1 MPRDTFDSPWKRA
14 LRHWFQP
21 FAELL
26 LPDFARKVEW
36 ERGVTFLDK
45 ELEQLAAGSEE
56 GDRICD
62 LLAKVSLVGEGE
74 MWVLVH
80 VEVQASRD
88 ADFPLRMLIYHY
100 RIFDRHHRPIV
111 SVAILADGDP
121 AWRPDRY
128 VMETPGCRLT
138 LEFSTVKLLDW
149 DARREELEQSRNPF
163 AMVVLAHL
171 DALATKG
178 DDAARLERK
187 WDLVRRL
194 TAIGY
199 TRNLVV
205 DLFRFLDQVLS
216 LPPPQD
222 LMFIRRIHAH
232 RSAKAMR
239 YLSSIERLA
248 REEGLEKGREEGCEK
263 GLEKGLEKGR
273 QEALRTAVTNVL
285 AARFGPVPRDVS
297 EALDAVTD
305 GATLSDLV
313 TAAAT
318 VEAMAAFVTRLRMG

>member
-14 LRHWFQP
+14 LRLWFRP

-36 ERGVTFLDK
+36 GRDVTFLDK

-62 LLAKVSLVGEGE
+62 LLAKVSLVGDGE
-74 MWVLVH
+74 VWVLVH

-100 RIFDRHHRPIV
+100 RIFDRHRRPIV

-121 AWRPDRY
+121 VWRPDRC
-128 VMETPGCRLT
+128 VIDTPGCQWMLR
-138 LEFSTVKLLDW
+138 FCMVKLLDW
-149 DARREELEQSRNPF
+149 DPRREELEQSRNPF
-163 AMVVLAHL
+163 AMVVLTHL

-178 DDAARLERK
+178 DEAARLERK

-222 LMFIRRIHAH
+222 LVFIRRIHAH

-239 YLSSIERLA
+239 YLSSIERHAL
-248 REEGLEKGREEGCEK
+248 EE

-273 QEALRTAVTNVL
+273 EEGREEGREGLRTAVTNVL

-297 EALDAVTD
+297 ESLSAVTD
-305 GATLSDLV
+305 AATLAGLV

>member
-1 MPRDTFDSPWKRA
+1 
-14 LRHWFQP
+14 
-21 FAELL
+21 
-26 LPDFARKVEW
+26 
-36 ERGVTFLDK
+36 
-45 ELEQLAAGSEE
+45 
-56 GDRICD
+56 
-62 LLAKVSLVGEGE
+62 

-88 ADFPLRMLIYHY
+88 AGFPLRMFIYHY

-121 AWRPDRY
+121 AWRPDRC

-199 TRNLVV
+199 TRKRVV

-222 LMFIRRIHAH
+222 LVFIKRIHAH

-248 REEGLEKGREEGCEK
+248 REEGLEKGREEGRER
-263 GLEKGLEKGR
+263 GLEKGR
-273 QEALRTAVTNVL
+273 EEALRTAVTNVL
-285 AARFGPVPRDVS
+285 AARFGPVPPDVS
-297 EALDAVTD
+297 EALGAVTD
-305 GATLSDLV
+305 AATLEGLV
-313 TAAAT
+313 TTAAT
-318 VEAMAAFVTRLRMG
+318 VEAMTAFVTRLRVG